1 MRKSKN
7 TFALYQD
14 EKSISSENSDG
25 RMERTGGWSGAKLG
39 LAKGENISYNSSD
52 ISLNHSWR
60 KTE

>member
-39 LAKGENISYNSSD
+39 LAKGENISYNVLD
-52 ISLNHSWR
+52 IS
-60 KTE
+60 